1 MKRIISEDNAMMNS
15 QRDMQGMKNDNP
27 PQANPMQT
35 FLNAN
40 KKDNNYTASGAKPY
54 PLDKADNILSDMMI
68 SIMNMDKIL
77 QNSLANPIVQKNYKD
92 VVEKL
97 IAKNKEITKTIVE
110 ISNAVDKIV

>member
-1 MKRIISEDNAMMNS
+1 
-15 QRDMQGMKNDNP
+15 
-27 PQANPMQT
+27 
-35 FLNAN
+35 
-40 KKDNNYTASGAKPY
+40 
-54 PLDKADNILSDMMI
+54 
-68 SIMNMDKIL
+68 MDKIL